1 MAKNLSGALTDEEK
15 RIVRALLDKG
25 QRNQDIQALIN
36 IGRSATINGARI
48 SEVKKIKDQESAS
61 EEEIEFF
68 YKRKQSYDLRTGL
81 NLYDDERL
89 IRAREAMT
97 LAVHV
102 FNSAAIVF
110 KTEVFSVLANIAWT
124 YVLHE
129 YYEREGIAIVD
140 ANDRSLLLSQMIE
153 RNDCPLSSGMR
164 DNLRSLIGIR
174 NEVEHNL
181 FRKGDLIWLGLFQAC
196 CLNFDKILRDF
207 FGEKLTLASELPFA
221 LQFMRPNMEQI
232 GILSKY
238 EIPPHIESFD
248 ARLSET
254 LTPEQQND
262 TEYKFRVIFTL
273 DAASKSR
280 THFEFINPNSDDGR
294 QIQNI
299 LVNYKPGDHLYPYK
313 PKAVFELVTKVTGMK
328 FSSHNHVQAWRLFG
342 VRPHTK
348 SKQPENTNK
357 QYCIFHPAHKD
368 YTYSQAWVDFLV
380 EQVSDPEK
388 FDKIRSKGR

>member
-1 MAKNLSGALTDEEK
+1 MAKSLSGALTDEEK

-48 SEVKKIKDQESAS
+48 SEVKKIKNQESAS

-68 YKRKQSYDLRTGL
+68 YKKKQSYDLKTGL

-89 IRAREAMT
+89 IRAREAMI
-97 LAVHV
+97 LAVQV
-102 FNSAAIVF
+102 FNSAAIGF

-124 YVLHE
+124 YLLHE
-129 YYEREGIAIVD
+129 HYERNGIATVD
-140 ANDRSLLLSQMIE
+140 SSDRSLLLSQMIE

-164 DNLRSLIGIR
+164 DNLRSIISIR
-174 NEVEHNL
+174 NQVEHKL

-196 CLNFDKILRDF
+196 CLNFDKTLGDL
-207 FGEKLTLASELPFA
+207 FGEKLSLAPELPFA
-221 LQFMRPNMEQI
+221 LQFMRPNIEQVN
-232 GILSKY
+232 ILNKY
-238 EIPPHIESFD
+238 EIPPHIEAID
-248 ARLSET
+248 ARISET
-254 LTPEQQND
+254 LTLEQRND
-262 TEYKFRVIFTL
+262 IEYKFRVVFTL
-273 DAASKSR
+273 DAASKRSA
-280 THFEFINPNSDDGR
+280 HFEFVHPDSDDGR

-299 LVNYKPGDHLYPYK
+299 LVNYKPGDHLYPFK
-313 PKAVFELVTKVTGMK
+313 PNTVCELVTKATGMK
-328 FSSHNHVQAWRLFG
+328 FSSYNHMRAWRLYG
-342 VRPHTK
+342 ARPPTK

-380 EQVSDPEK
+380 EQVNDPEK
-388 FDKIRSKGR
+388 FKKINSKNQ